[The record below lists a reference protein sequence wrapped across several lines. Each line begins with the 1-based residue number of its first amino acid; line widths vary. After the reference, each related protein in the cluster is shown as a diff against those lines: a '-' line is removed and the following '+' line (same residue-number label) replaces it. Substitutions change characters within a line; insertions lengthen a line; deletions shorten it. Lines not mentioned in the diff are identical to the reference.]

1 MTKLVDNER
10 AKLLAGALDRA
21 STAMFTVGILTP
33 SVSYLFNLQNI
44 RDTLGLGGLI
54 FFVALS
60 FVATVGLHLL
70 ARKVLGDL
78 RE

>member
-1 MTKLVDNER
+1 MTKIVDNER
-10 AKLLAGALDRA
+10 AKLLAGTLDRA

-44 RDTLGLGGLI
+44 RDTLGLPGLVA
-54 FFVALS
+54 FVALS
-60 FVATVGLHLL
+60 LAATIGLHLL
-70 ARKVLGDL
+70 ARRVLGDL